1 MKIDDITRQSLLYD
15 FYGALL
21 TQRQSQVMK
30 LYREENLSLA
40 EIAEEMKISRQGVYD
55 ALKKAENS
63 LKAYEK
69 KLGLIERFGSTR
81 DVIEEID
88 ARIQGLIVKME
99 AAASEE
105 TGKTAFASELKDI
118 RRVLDKLEE

>member
-30 LYREENLSLA
+30 LYHEENLSLA
-40 EIAEEMKISRQGVYD
+40 EIAEELKISRQGVYD